1 MERHKT
7 TMIGSTEIPKT
18 KVFLLFFVLFLII
31 TTQKES
37 SSSIKNKSI
46 NTFRKLLSIKETFLK
61 SNESNHHNSSNLPII
76 KPKCDVIHQ
85 NYTERCHFVQ
95 KNEGCGIYTRLHYCY
110 FSEIYLQPIYYIFM
124 GIWVY
129 HLFYLLGNTAS
140 MYFVP
145 ALTTISRA
153 LKLPANV
160 AGVTL
165 LALGNS
171 ASDLSSIMVAV
182 SSGSTI
188 FGIGV
193 VVGVALFL
201 LTVVLGIICLV
212 SKVKVTRRPFLR
224 DTILYFLSTSFILVL
239 FLLNRIRI
247 YESILLIVFYFLY
260 IFIVVSGR
268 FVRQQY
274 IKIFYKKAKETDVVY
289 ENSVENNSWLNLD
302 DWFGGWREVR
312 DGIDEEEER
321 KSLELTE
328 NARLV
333 IPTDF
338 VVTKT
343 EEPLQIYE
351 PKEEDPQESRQEVD
365 EINPEEMTD
374 DEKITFISH
383 QFIGNHF
390 KVPVEH
396 VEEDDDLP
404 ERRNFV
410 LRLCSQFGDLFHWK
424 EKTFFWKIHFVLG
437 LNFIQFISQWMDFG
451 IF

>member
-1 MERHKT
+1 
-7 TMIGSTEIPKT
+7 MIGLTEIPKT

-37 SSSIKNKSI
+37 TSSIKNKSI

-61 SNESNHHNSSNLPII
+61 SNGSNHNNNTDLPIG
-76 KPKCDVIHQ
+76 KPKCDVKNQ

-95 KNEGCGIYTRLHYCY
+95 TTEGCGIYTRLHYCY
-110 FSEIYLQPIYYIFM
+110 FSEIYLQPIYYFFM

-224 DTILYFLSTSFILVL
+224 DTILYFLSTTFILVL

-247 YESILLIVFYFLY
+247 YESILLIIFYFLY

-289 ENSVENNSWLNLD
+289 ENSVDNHGWLNLD

-312 DGIDEEEER
+312 DGIEEEEGR
-321 KSLELTE
+321 RSLEMAET
-328 NARLV
+328 ARLV
-333 IPTDF
+333 IPTTAF
-338 VVTKT
+338 VVPKT
-343 EEPLQIYE
+343 EEPLQVLE
-351 PKEEDPQESRQEVD
+351 PKEEDLQESREE

-374 DEKITFISH
+374 DEKINFISH

-390 KVPVEH
+390 KVPVDH
-396 VEEDDDLP
+396 VEEDDDIP
-404 ERRNFV
+404 ERRNIV
-410 LRLCSQFGDLFHWK
+410 IRLCSKFGDLFHWR

-437 LNFIQFISQWMDFG
+437 LN
-451 IF
+451 